1 LNKVSV
7 DIVETKIEEIIVKKE
22 KETEPEKDAEN
33 DEDFDDG
40 EAPDEEAN

>member
-22 KETEPEKDAEN
+22 KEAEPEKDAEN

-40 EAPDEEAN
+40 EAPDEETN